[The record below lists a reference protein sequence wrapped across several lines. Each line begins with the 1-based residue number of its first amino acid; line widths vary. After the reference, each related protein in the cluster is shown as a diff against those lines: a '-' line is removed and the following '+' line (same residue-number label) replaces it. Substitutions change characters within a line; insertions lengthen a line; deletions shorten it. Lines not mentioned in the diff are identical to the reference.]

1 MKNDLSVLRVLYV
14 DSSRVDAD
22 LVQRVLARAAPWI
35 ELEIV
40 MTIAEAKA
48 ALECAEFPDV
58 MTIDLYPADGSAIEF
73 VSWLRRSSLALP
85 IVVLTA
91 PGNQQSALT
100 ALRAGAD
107 DYLTKHGDY
116 LQRLPRILRD
126 ARERRMRRE
135 VFMGATLRVLL
146 VDADEAEVASV
157 RDCLARTT
165 PNIRVEVVPTIA
177 DALALL
183 PADEVPAVDLLL
195 ISQALPDGEGLE
207 LAHVLRVERG
217 IALPVVLL
225 VDQRSE
231 GLIVR
236 AAREEVDDYLVRHDA
251 YLYELPSTLE
261 KVHRQAVIARERVQ
275 LRMTTERLERLLA
288 TGSTV
293 LYGLRMTGESLVA
306 SWVSDNIERLTGH
319 TTAEAMAPGWW
330 AANLDP
336 AMRDEVLARAS
347 RLIEHGQLSHEY
359 RFRCRDGRMIWVRDE
374 MRVVARRRAEPLE
387 VAGAWTDIT
396 ATRRAEQLRAARAA
410 VLDGVVTSQPLPA
423 ILDMVARCLEDLVP
437 EMRVSI
443 LLLDAN
449 SGRLHVGAAPRLP
462 DFYNAAVDGLLIGE
476 GRGSCGTAAFRG
488 GRVIVE
494 DITQHPYWRGF
505 REVAS
510 RAGLRACWSVP
521 FKDTGGQVLGTF
533 ASYHATPH
541 TPDQDELDLVEEFSR
556 ITGLAVQKVRA
567 EAALRQSS
575 AVFESTRDGVVITTL
590 EPRIV
595 AVNPAYSEI
604 TGYSADAVIG
614 RNPGLLRSGRHDRA
628 FYQAMWASLKRL
640 GYWQGEIWNRRANGE
655 VYPQW
660 LTLSTVRDEAG
671 EPSHFVGVFTDLT
684 QLKRSEQQLE
694 HLTHYD
700 PLTDLPNRLLVQSR
714 LEHAIEQARRHR
726 SKVGV
731 LFVDLDRFKNVND
744 SLGHPAGDELIQAVA
759 ARLRGGLRD
768 EDTLARLGGDEF
780 LVVIENLE
788 SADEAANVAS
798 KLTQRVQSPF
808 CVAGA
813 HEVIVSAS
821 IGISLYP
828 DDGDSATGLI
838 QHADAALYQ
847 AKARGRDSFCFYSS
861 ALTAAVSERMQM
873 EMGLRR
879 ALERGELLI
888 HYQPLVSLEG
898 ARVGAEALLRWQA
911 PGEAL
916 VRPDRFIPLA
926 EETGLI
932 VPIGAWVLREACR
945 QARAWLDAG
954 LDLGVV
960 SVNLSV
966 RQFHERNLSSLVADV
981 LHETGLPA
989 ARLELEI
996 TESALMDD
1004 VEQAVQTLQS
1014 LREIGV
1020 GLAVDDFGTGYS
1032 SLAYLKRFPIGKLKI
1047 DQSFVRGIATDDSD
1061 RAIVTATV
1069 AMANSLG
1076 FATTAEGV
1084 ETEAQLDILRAL
1096 GCGAY
1101 QGYLFSR
1108 PVDATTFARLP
1119 CFGGANEAGQTP
1131 RSAG

>member
-1 MKNDLSVLRVLYV
+1 MRNDLSVLRVL
-14 DSSRVDAD
+14 
-22 LVQRVLARAAPWI
+22 
-35 ELEIV
+35 
-40 MTIAEAKA
+40 
-48 ALECAEFPDV
+48 F
-58 MTIDLYPADGSAIEF
+58 
-73 VSWLRRSSLALP
+73 
-85 IVVLTA
+85 
-91 PGNQQSALT
+91 
-100 ALRAGAD
+100 
-107 DYLTKHGDY
+107 
-116 LQRLPRILRD
+116 
-126 ARERRMRRE
+126 
-135 VFMGATLRVLL
+135 
-146 VDADEAEVASV
+146 VDADEAEIASV
-157 RDCLARTT
+157 RDCLARTM
-165 PNIRVEVVPTIA
+165 PNIRVDVVPSIGE
-177 DALALL
+177 ALAWL
-183 PADEVPAVDLLL
+183 PADVAPAFDLLL

-225 VDQRSE
+225 VDQRSKE
-231 GLIVR
+231 LLVR
-236 AAREEVDDYLVRHDA
+236 ATREGVEDYLVRHDA
-251 YLYELPSTLE
+251 YLYELPFMLE

-293 LYGLRMTGESLVA
+293 LYGLRMVGESLVA
-306 SWVSDNIERLTGH
+306 NWVSDNIERLTGH
-319 TTAEAMAPGWW
+319 TTAEALVPDWW
-330 AANLDP
+330 ATNLDP
-336 AMRDEVLARAS
+336 AMRDEVLARAP
-347 RLIEHGQLSHEY
+347 RLIELGQLSHEY
-359 RFRCRDGRMIWVRDE
+359 RFRCRDGKMIWVRDE
-374 MRVVARRRAEPLE
+374 MRVVPRRSAEPLE

-396 ATRRAEQLRAARAA
+396 ATRRAEQLRAARTA
-410 VLDGVVTSQPLPA
+410 VLDGVVSSQPLPA
-423 ILDMVARCLEDLVP
+423 ILDMIARSLEDLVP

-462 DFYNAAVDGLLIGE
+462 DFYNSAVEGLAIGE
-476 GRGSCGTAAFRG
+476 GRGACGTAAFRG

-494 DITQHPYWRGF
+494 DIAQHPYWRGVE
-505 REVAS
+505 EVTA
-510 RAGLRACWSVP
+510 RAGVRACWSVP

-541 TPDQDELDLVEEFSR
+541 VPDQDELDLVEEFSR

-604 TGYSADAVIG
+604 TGYSADEVIG
-614 RNPGLLRSGRHDRA
+614 RNPSLLRSGRHDRA
-628 FYQAMWASLKRL
+628 FYQAMWASLRKL
-640 GYWQGEIWNRRANGE
+640 GYWQGEVWNRRANGE

-744 SLGHPAGDELIQAVA
+744 SLGHPAGDELIQAVS

-780 LVVIENLE
+780 LVVIEDLE
-788 SADEAANVAS
+788 SADEAASVAS
-798 KLTQRVQSPF
+798 KLTQLVQAPF
-808 CVAGA
+808 CVASG

-898 ARVGAEALLRWQA
+898 GRVGAEALLRWQLQ
-911 PGEAL
+911 GEAL

-954 LDLGVV
+954 LDFGVV

-966 RQFHERNLSSLVADV
+966 RQFHERDLPSLVADV

-989 ARLELEI
+989 ERLELEI

-1004 VEQAVQTLQS
+1004 VEQAVQTLHT
-1014 LREIGV
+1014 LRAIGV
-1020 GLAVDDFGTGYS
+1020 ALAVDDFGTGYS
-1032 SLAYLKRFPIGKLKI
+1032 SLAYLKRFPIGKLKV

-1061 RAIVTATV
+1061 RAIVTATI

-1096 GCGAY
+1096 GCSAY

-1108 PVDATTFARLP
+1108 PVDAMAFARLP
-1119 CFGGANEAGQTP
+1119 CFGRTDEASRTP
-1131 RSAG
+1131 R

>member
-1 MKNDLSVLRVLYV
+1 MRNDLSVLRVL
-14 DSSRVDAD
+14 
-22 LVQRVLARAAPWI
+22 
-35 ELEIV
+35 
-40 MTIAEAKA
+40 
-48 ALECAEFPDV
+48 F
-58 MTIDLYPADGSAIEF
+58 
-73 VSWLRRSSLALP
+73 
-85 IVVLTA
+85 
-91 PGNQQSALT
+91 
-100 ALRAGAD
+100 
-107 DYLTKHGDY
+107 
-116 LQRLPRILRD
+116 
-126 ARERRMRRE
+126 
-135 VFMGATLRVLL
+135 
-146 VDADEAEVASV
+146 VDADEAEIASV
-157 RDCLARTT
+157 RDCLARTM
-165 PNIRVEVVPTIA
+165 PNIRVDVVPSIGE
-177 DALALL
+177 ALAWL
-183 PADEVPAVDLLL
+183 PADVAPAFDLLL

-225 VDQRSE
+225 VDQRSKE
-231 GLIVR
+231 LLVR
-236 AAREEVDDYLVRHDA
+236 AAREGVEDYLVRHDA
-251 YLYELPSTLE
+251 YLYELPFMLE

-293 LYGLRMTGESLVA
+293 LYGLRMVGESLVA
-306 SWVSDNIERLTGH
+306 NWVSDNIERLTGH
-319 TTAEAMAPGWW
+319 TTAEALVPDWW
-330 AANLDP
+330 ASNLDP
-336 AMRDEVLARAS
+336 AMRDEVLARAP
-347 RLIEHGQLSHEY
+347 RLIELGQLSHEY
-359 RFRCRDGRMIWVRDE
+359 RFRCRDGKMIWVRDE
-374 MRVVARRRAEPLE
+374 MRVVPRRSAEPME

-396 ATRRAEQLRAARAA
+396 ATRRAEQLRAARTA
-410 VLDGVVTSQPLPA
+410 VLDGVVSSQPLPVV
-423 ILDMVARCLEDLVP
+423 LDMIARSLEDLVP

-449 SGRLHVGAAPRLP
+449 SRRLHVGAAPRLP
-462 DFYNAAVDGLLIGE
+462 DFYNAAVEGLAIGE

-494 DITQHPYWRGF
+494 DIAQHPYWRGF
-505 REVAS
+505 EKVTA
-510 RAGLRACWSVP
+510 RAGVRACWSVP
-521 FKDTGGQVLGTF
+521 FKDPGGQVLGTF

-541 TPDQDELDLVEEFSR
+541 VPDQDELDLVEEFSR

-604 TGYSADAVIG
+604 TGYSADEVIG

-628 FYQAMWASLKRL
+628 FYQAMWASLKKL
-640 GYWQGEIWNRRANGE
+640 GYWQGEVWNRRANGE

-671 EPSHFVGVFTDLT
+671 APSHFVGVFTDLT

-744 SLGHPAGDELIQAVA
+744 SLGHPAGDELIQAVS

-780 LVVIENLE
+780 LVVIEDLE
-788 SADEAANVAS
+788 SADEAASVAS
-798 KLTQRVQSPF
+798 KLTQLVQNPF
-808 CVAGA
+808 CVAGG

-898 ARVGAEALLRWQA
+898 GRVGAEALLRWQL

-954 LDLGVV
+954 LDFGVV

-966 RQFHERNLSSLVADV
+966 RQFHERDLPSLVADV

-989 ARLELEI
+989 ERLELEI

-1004 VEQAVQTLQS
+1004 VEQAVQTLQA
-1014 LREIGV
+1014 LRAIGV
-1020 GLAVDDFGTGYS
+1020 ALAVDDFGTGYS
-1032 SLAYLKRFPIGKLKI
+1032 SLAYLKRFPIGKLKV

-1061 RAIVTATV
+1061 RAIVTATI
-1069 AMANSLG
+1069 AMAKSLG

-1096 GCGAY
+1096 GCSAY

-1108 PVDATTFARLP
+1108 PVDAMAFAHLL
-1119 CFGGANEAGQTP
+1119 CFGRTDEASQTP
-1131 RSAG
+1131 R

>member
-1 MKNDLSVLRVLYV
+1 MRNDLSVLRVL
-14 DSSRVDAD
+14 
-22 LVQRVLARAAPWI
+22 
-35 ELEIV
+35 
-40 MTIAEAKA
+40 
-48 ALECAEFPDV
+48 F
-58 MTIDLYPADGSAIEF
+58 
-73 VSWLRRSSLALP
+73 
-85 IVVLTA
+85 
-91 PGNQQSALT
+91 
-100 ALRAGAD
+100 
-107 DYLTKHGDY
+107 
-116 LQRLPRILRD
+116 
-126 ARERRMRRE
+126 
-135 VFMGATLRVLL
+135 
-146 VDADEAEVASV
+146 VDADEAEIASV
-157 RDCLARTT
+157 RDCLARTM
-165 PNIRVEVVPTIA
+165 PNIRVDVVPSIGE
-177 DALALL
+177 ALAWL
-183 PADEVPAVDLLL
+183 PADVAPAFDLLL

-225 VDQRSE
+225 VDQRSKE
-231 GLIVR
+231 LLVR
-236 AAREEVDDYLVRHDA
+236 ATREGVEDYLVRHDA
-251 YLYELPSTLE
+251 YLYELPSMLE

-275 LRMTTERLERLLA
+275 LRMTTERRERLLA

-293 LYGLRMTGESLVA
+293 LYGLRMVGESLVA
-306 SWVSDNIERLTGH
+306 NWVSDNIERLTGH
-319 TTAEAMAPGWW
+319 TTAEALVPDWW
-330 AANLDP
+330 ATHLDP
-336 AMRDEVLARAS
+336 AMRDEVLARAP
-347 RLIEHGQLSHEY
+347 RLIELGQLSHEY
-359 RFRCRDGRMIWVRDE
+359 RFRCRDGKMIWVRDE
-374 MRVVARRRAEPLE
+374 MRVVPRRSAEPLE

-396 ATRRAEQLRAARAA
+396 ATRRAEQLRAARTA
-410 VLDGVVTSQPLPA
+410 VLDGVVSSQPLPA
-423 ILDMVARCLEDLVP
+423 ILDMIARSLEDLVP

-462 DFYNAAVDGLLIGE
+462 DFYNSAVEGLAIGE
-476 GRGSCGTAAFRG
+476 GRGACGTAAFRG

-494 DITQHPYWRGF
+494 DIAQHPYWRGF
-505 REVAS
+505 EEVTA
-510 RAGLRACWSVP
+510 RAGVRACWSVP

-541 TPDQDELDLVEEFSR
+541 VPDQDEVDLVEEFSR
-556 ITGLAVQKVRA
+556 ITGLAVQNVRA

-604 TGYSADAVIG
+604 TGYSADEVIG
-614 RNPGLLRSGRHDRA
+614 RNPSLLRSGRHDRA
-628 FYQAMWASLKRL
+628 FYQAMWASLRKL
-640 GYWQGEIWNRRANGE
+640 GYWQGEVWNRRANGE

-726 SKVGV
+726 SKLGV

-744 SLGHPAGDELIQAVA
+744 SLGHPAGDELIQAVS

-780 LVVIENLE
+780 LVVIEDLE
-788 SADEAANVAS
+788 SADEAASVAS
-798 KLTQRVQSPF
+798 KLTQLVQAPF
-808 CVAGA
+808 CVASG

-898 ARVGAEALLRWQA
+898 GRVGAEALLRWQLQ
-911 PGEAL
+911 GEAL

-954 LDLGVV
+954 LDFGVV

-966 RQFHERNLSSLVADV
+966 RQFHERDLPSLVADV

-989 ARLELEI
+989 ERLELEI

-1004 VEQAVQTLQS
+1004 VEQAVQTLHT
-1014 LREIGV
+1014 LRAIGV
-1020 GLAVDDFGTGYS
+1020 ALAVDDFGTGYS
-1032 SLAYLKRFPIGKLKI
+1032 SLAYLKRFPIGKLKV

-1061 RAIVTATV
+1061 RAIVTATI

-1096 GCGAY
+1096 GCSAY

-1108 PVDATTFARLP
+1108 PVDAMAFARLP
-1119 CFGGANEAGQTP
+1119 CFGRTDEASRTP
-1131 RSAG
+1131 R

>member
-1 MKNDLSVLRVLYV
+1 MRNDLSVLRVL
-14 DSSRVDAD
+14 
-22 LVQRVLARAAPWI
+22 
-35 ELEIV
+35 
-40 MTIAEAKA
+40 
-48 ALECAEFPDV
+48 F
-58 MTIDLYPADGSAIEF
+58 
-73 VSWLRRSSLALP
+73 
-85 IVVLTA
+85 
-91 PGNQQSALT
+91 
-100 ALRAGAD
+100 
-107 DYLTKHGDY
+107 
-116 LQRLPRILRD
+116 
-126 ARERRMRRE
+126 
-135 VFMGATLRVLL
+135 
-146 VDADEAEVASV
+146 VDADEAEIASV
-157 RDCLARTT
+157 RDCLARTM
-165 PNIRVEVVPTIA
+165 PNIRVDVVPSIGE
-177 DALALL
+177 ALAWL
-183 PADEVPAVDLLL
+183 PADVAPAFDLLL

-225 VDQRSE
+225 VDQRSKE
-231 GLIVR
+231 LLVR
-236 AAREEVDDYLVRHDA
+236 AAREGVEDYLVRHDA
-251 YLYELPSTLE
+251 YLYELPSMLE

-293 LYGLRMTGESLVA
+293 LYGLRMVGESLVA
-306 SWVSDNIERLTGH
+306 NWVSDNIERLTGH
-319 TTAEAMAPGWW
+319 TTAEALVPDWW
-330 AANLDP
+330 ATNLDP
-336 AMRDEVLARAS
+336 AMRDEVLARAP
-347 RLIEHGQLSHEY
+347 RLIELGQLSHEY
-359 RFRCRDGRMIWVRDE
+359 RFRCRDGKMIWVRDE
-374 MRVVARRRAEPLE
+374 MRVVPRRSAEPLE

-396 ATRRAEQLRAARAA
+396 ATRRAEQLRAARTA
-410 VLDGVVTSQPLPA
+410 VLDGVVSSQPLPA
-423 ILDMVARCLEDLVP
+423 ILDMIARSLEDLVP

-462 DFYNAAVDGLLIGE
+462 DFYNSAVEGLAIGE
-476 GRGSCGTAAFRG
+476 GRGACGTAAFRG

-494 DITQHPYWRGF
+494 DIAQHPYWRGF
-505 REVAS
+505 EEVTA
-510 RAGLRACWSVP
+510 RAGVRACWSVP

-541 TPDQDELDLVEEFSR
+541 VPDQDELDLVEEFSR

-604 TGYSADAVIG
+604 TGYSADEVIG
-614 RNPGLLRSGRHDRA
+614 RNPSLLRSGRHDRA
-628 FYQAMWASLKRL
+628 FYQAMWASLRKL
-640 GYWQGEIWNRRANGE
+640 GYWQGEVWNRRANGE

-726 SKVGV
+726 RTLGV

-744 SLGHPAGDELIQAVA
+744 SLGHPAGDELIQAVS

-780 LVVIENLE
+780 LVVIEDLE
-788 SADEAANVAS
+788 SADEAASVAS
-798 KLTQRVQSPF
+798 KLTQLVQAPF
-808 CVAGA
+808 CVASG

-898 ARVGAEALLRWQA
+898 GRVGAEALLRWQLQ
-911 PGEAL
+911 GEAL

-954 LDLGVV
+954 LDFGVV

-966 RQFHERNLSSLVADV
+966 RQFHERDLPSLVADV
-981 LHETGLPA
+981 LQETGLPA
-989 ARLELEI
+989 ERLELEI

-1004 VEQAVQTLQS
+1004 VEQAVQTLHT
-1014 LREIGV
+1014 LRAIGV
-1020 GLAVDDFGTGYS
+1020 ALAVDDFGTGYS
-1032 SLAYLKRFPIGKLKI
+1032 SLAYLKRFPIGKLKV
-1047 DQSFVRGIATDDSD
+1047 DQGFVRGIATDDSD
-1061 RAIVTATV
+1061 RAIVTATI

-1096 GCGAY
+1096 GCSAY

-1108 PVDATTFARLP
+1108 PVDAMAFARLP
-1119 CFGGANEAGQTP
+1119 CFGRTDEASRTP
-1131 RSAG
+1131 R

>member
-1 MKNDLSVLRVLYV
+1 MNNDLSVLRVLYV
-14 DSSRVDAD
+14 EDNPADAE
-22 LVQRVLARAAPWI
+22 LAQRVLARAAPWI
-35 ELEIV
+35 ELDIAT
-40 MTIAEAKA
+40 TIAEVKA
-48 ALECAEFPDV
+48 ALQRAELPDV
-58 MTIDLYPADGSAIEF
+58 LATDLHLPDGSGIEL
-73 VSWLRRSSLALP
+73 VSWLRSCGLALP
-85 IVVLTA
+85 VVVIT
-91 PGNQQSALT
+91 GSGDDQSALT

-107 DYLTKHGDY
+107 DYLSKHGDY
-116 LQRLPRILRD
+116 LQRLPRILRE
-126 ARERRMRRE
+126 ARARKLRRKA
-135 VFMGATLRVLL
+135 FMGASVRVLF
-146 VDADEAEVASV
+146 VDADEAEIASV
-157 RDCLARTT
+157 RDCLARNT
-165 PNIRVEVVPTIA
+165 PNIHVDIAHTITE
-177 DALALL
+177 ALAFL
-183 PADEVPAVDLLL
+183 PADEEPPVDLLL
-195 ISQALPDGEGLE
+195 ISHALPDGEGLE
-207 LAHVLRVERG
+207 LAHILRVERG
-217 IALPVVLL
+217 IGLPVVLL
-225 VDQRSE
+225 ADQRSE
-231 GLIVR
+231 ALIVR
-236 AAREEVDDYLVRHDA
+236 AAHEGVDDYLVRHDA
-251 YLYELPSTLE
+251 YLHELPSTLE

-293 LYGLRMTGESLVA
+293 LYGLRMAGEALVA
-306 SWVSDNIERLTGH
+306 TWVSDNIERLTGY
-319 TTAEAMAPGWW
+319 TAAETIAPGWW

-336 AMRDEVLARAS
+336 AMRDDVLAHAA
-347 RLIEHGQLSHEY
+347 RLIEDGQLSHEY

-374 MRVVARRRAEPLE
+374 LRVVPRRAAEALE

-396 ATRRAEQLRAARAA
+396 ATRRAEQLRSARAA
-410 VLDGVVTSQPLPA
+410 VLDGVVASQPLSA
-423 ILDMVARCLEDLVP
+423 ILDMVARSLEDLVP

-443 LLLDAN
+443 LLLDAH

-462 DFYNAAVDGLLIGE
+462 DFYNAAVEGLEIGE

-494 DITQHPYWRGF
+494 DIAQHPFWRGF
-505 REVAS
+505 QEVAA
-510 RAGLRACWSVP
+510 RAGLGACWSVP
-521 FKDTGGQVLGTF
+521 FKDTNGQVLGTF

-541 TPDQDELDLVEEFSR
+541 TPDQDELDLVEEFAR

-604 TGYSADAVIG
+604 TGYSADEVIG

-628 FYQAMWASLKRL
+628 FYQAMWASLKTL
-640 GYWQGEIWNRRANGE
+640 GYWQGEVWNRRANGE

-744 SLGHPAGDELIQAVA
+744 SLGHPAGDELIQAVS

-780 LVVIENLE
+780 LVVIEDLE
-788 SADEAANVAS
+788 SADAVASVAS
-798 KLTQRVQSPF
+798 KLTQLVQKPF
-808 CVAGA
+808 CVAGDQ
-813 HEVIVSAS
+813 EVIVSAS

-828 DDGDSATGLI
+828 DDGDTATGLI

-847 AKARGRDSFCFYSS
+847 AKARGRDSFCFYSTE
-861 ALTAAVSERMQM
+861 LTAAVSERMQM

-879 ALERGELLI
+879 ALERGELMV

-898 ARVGAEALLRWQA
+898 GRVGAEALLRWQP
-911 PGEAL
+911 PGEVL

-954 LDLGVV
+954 LDFGVV

-966 RQFHERNLSSLVADV
+966 RQFHERDLGNLVADV
-981 LHETGLPA
+981 LRETGLPA
-989 ARLELEI
+989 DRLELEI
-996 TESALMDD
+996 TESALMND
-1004 VEQAVQTLQS
+1004 VEQAVKTLKM
-1014 LREIGV
+1014 LRAIGV
-1020 GLAVDDFGTGYS
+1020 ALAVDDFGTGYS
-1032 SLAYLKRFPIGKLKI
+1032 SLAYLKRFPIGKLKV

-1061 RAIVTATV
+1061 RAIVTATI
-1069 AMANSLG
+1069 AMARSLS
-1076 FATTAEGV
+1076 FTTTAEGV
-1084 ETEAQLDILRAL
+1084 ETEAQLEILRAL
-1096 GCGAY
+1096 GCSAY

-1108 PVDATTFARLP
+1108 PVDAMAFARLP
-1119 CFGGANEAGQTP
+1119 FFGRTDEAG
-1131 RSAG
+1131 

>member
-1 MKNDLSVLRVLYV
+1 MRNDLSV
-14 DSSRVDAD
+14 
-22 LVQRVLARAAPWI
+22 
-35 ELEIV
+35 
-40 MTIAEAKA
+40 
-48 ALECAEFPDV
+48 
-58 MTIDLYPADGSAIEF
+58 
-73 VSWLRRSSLALP
+73 
-85 IVVLTA
+85 
-91 PGNQQSALT
+91 
-100 ALRAGAD
+100 
-107 DYLTKHGDY
+107 
-116 LQRLPRILRD
+116 
-126 ARERRMRRE
+126 
-135 VFMGATLRVLL
+135 LRVLL
-146 VDADEAEVASV
+146 VDADEAETASV
-157 RDCLARTT
+157 RDCLARTM
-165 PNIRVEVVPTIA
+165 PNIRVDVVPSIGE
-177 DALALL
+177 ALAWL
-183 PADEVPAVDLLL
+183 PADVAPAFDLLL

-225 VDQRSE
+225 VDQRSKE
-231 GLIVR
+231 LLVR
-236 AAREEVDDYLVRHDA
+236 AAREGVEDYLVRHDA
-251 YLYELPSTLE
+251 YLYELPSMLE

-275 LRMTTERLERLLA
+275 LRMSTERLERLLA

-293 LYGLRMTGESLVA
+293 LYGLRMVGESLVA
-306 SWVSDNIERLTGH
+306 NWVSDNIERLTGH
-319 TTAEAMAPGWW
+319 TTAEALVPDWW

-336 AMRDEVLARAS
+336 AMRDEVLARAP
-347 RLIEHGQLSHEY
+347 RLIELGQLSHEY
-359 RFRCRDGRMIWVRDE
+359 RFRCRDGKMIWVRDE
-374 MRVVARRRAEPLE
+374 MRVVPRRSAEPME

-396 ATRRAEQLRAARAA
+396 ATRRAEQLRAARTA
-410 VLDGVVTSQPLPA
+410 VLDGVVSSQPLPVV
-423 ILDMVARCLEDLVP
+423 LDIIARSLEDLVP

-462 DFYNAAVDGLLIGE
+462 DFYNAAVDGLPIGE

-494 DITQHPYWRGF
+494 DIAQHPYWHGF
-505 REVAS
+505 QEVSA

-521 FKDTGGQVLGTF
+521 FKDTSGQVLGTF

-541 TPDQDELDLVEEFSR
+541 LPDQDELDLVEEFSR

-604 TGYSADAVIG
+604 TGYSADEVVG

-628 FYQAMWASLKRL
+628 FYQAMWTSLKKL
-640 GYWQGEIWNRRANGE
+640 GYWQGEVWNRRANGE

-744 SLGHPAGDELIQAVA
+744 SLGHPAGDELIQAVS

-780 LVVIENLE
+780 LVVIEDLE
-788 SADEAANVAS
+788 SADEAASVAS
-798 KLTQRVQSPF
+798 KLTQLVQNPF
-808 CVAGA
+808 CVAGG

-847 AKARGRDSFCFYSS
+847 AKARGRDSFCFYSA

-898 ARVGAEALLRWQA
+898 GRVGAEALLRWQP

-954 LDLGVV
+954 LDFGVV

-966 RQFHERNLSSLVADV
+966 RQFHERDLPSLVADV

-989 ARLELEI
+989 ERLELEI

-1004 VEQAVQTLQS
+1004 VEQAVQTLQA
-1014 LREIGV
+1014 LRAIGV
-1020 GLAVDDFGTGYS
+1020 ALAVDDFGTGYS
-1032 SLAYLKRFPIGKLKI
+1032 SLAYLKRFPIGKLKV

-1061 RAIVTATV
+1061 LAIVTATI

-1096 GCGAY
+1096 GCSAY

-1108 PVDATTFARLP
+1108 PVDAMAFAHLP
-1119 CFGGANEAGQTP
+1119 CLGRTDGASQTP
-1131 RSAG
+1131 R

>member
-1 MKNDLSVLRVLYV
+1 MNNDLTVLRVLYV
-14 DSSRVDAD
+14 EDNPADAE
-22 LVQRVLARAAPWI
+22 LAQRVLARVAPWI
-35 ELEIV
+35 DLDIAS
-40 MTIAEAKA
+40 TIAEAKA
-48 ALECAEFPDV
+48 TLQQAELPEV
-58 MTIDLYPADGSAIEF
+58 LATDLHLADGSGIEL
-73 VSWLRRSSLALP
+73 VSWLRTCGLALP
-85 IVVLTA
+85 VVVLTA
-91 PGNQQSALT
+91 SGNHQSALT

-116 LQRLPRILRD
+116 LQRLPRILRE
-126 ARERRMRRE
+126 ARERRLRRKA
-135 VFMGATLRVLL
+135 FMGASVRVLF
-146 VDADEAEVASV
+146 VDADEAEIASV
-157 RDCLARTT
+157 RACLARST
-165 PNIRVEVVPTIA
+165 PNIQVEVAHTIA
-177 DALALL
+177 EALAFL
-183 PADEVPAVDLLL
+183 PADAAPEVDLLL
-195 ISQALPDGEGLE
+195 ISQALPYGDGLE

-217 IALPVVLL
+217 IGLPVVLL
-225 VDQRSE
+225 ADQRSE
-231 GLIVR
+231 ALIVR
-236 AAREEVDDYLVRHDA
+236 AAHEGVDDYLVRHDA
-251 YLYELPSTLE
+251 YLHELPATLE

-293 LYGLRMTGESLVA
+293 LYGLRMAGEALVA
-306 SWVSDNIERLTGH
+306 TWVSDNIERLTGY
-319 TTAEAMAPGWW
+319 TAAETMTPGWW

-336 AMRDEVLARAS
+336 AMRDDVLAHSA
-347 RLIEHGQLSHEY
+347 RLIADGQLSHEY

-374 MRVVARRRAEPLE
+374 LRVVPRRAAEALE

-396 ATRRAEQLRAARAA
+396 ANRRAEQLRSARAA
-410 VLDGVVTSQPLPA
+410 VLDGVVASQPLPA
-423 ILDMVARCLEDLVP
+423 ILALIARSLEDLVP

-443 LLLDAN
+443 LLLDAR

-462 DFYNAAVDGLLIGE
+462 DFYNAAVEGLEIGE

-494 DITQHPYWRGF
+494 DIARHPYWQGF
-505 REVAS
+505 REVTA

-521 FKDTGGQVLGTF
+521 FKDTRGQVLGTF

-541 TPDQDELDLVEEFSR
+541 TPDQDELDLVEEFAR
-556 ITGLAVQKVRA
+556 ITALAVQKVRA

-604 TGYSADAVIG
+604 TGYGADEVIG

-628 FYQAMWASLKRL
+628 FYQAMWASLKTL
-640 GYWQGEIWNRRANGE
+640 GYWQGEVWNRRANGE

-660 LTLSTVRDEAG
+660 LTLSTVRDERG
-671 EPSHFVGVFTDLT
+671 EPSHYVGVFTDLT

-726 SKVGV
+726 SRVGV
-731 LFVDLDRFKNVND
+731 LFIDLDRFKNVND
-744 SLGHPAGDELIQAVA
+744 SLGHPAGDELIQAVS

-780 LVVIENLE
+780 LVVIEDLE
-788 SADEAANVAS
+788 SADAAASVAS
-798 KLTQRVQSPF
+798 KLTQRVQQPF
-808 CVAGA
+808 CVADGQ
-813 HEVIVSAS
+813 EVIVSAS

-828 DDGDSATGLI
+828 DDGDTATGLI

-861 ALTAAVSERMQM
+861 ALTAAVSERMQI

-879 ALERGELLI
+879 ALERGELQI

-898 ARVGAEALLRWQA
+898 GPVGAEALLRWQP
-911 PGEAL
+911 PGEGL

-954 LDLGVV
+954 LDFGVV

-966 RQFHERNLSSLVADV
+966 RQFHERELGELVADV
-981 LHETGLPA
+981 LRETGLPA
-989 ARLELEI
+989 DRLELEI
-996 TESALMDD
+996 TESALLND
-1004 VEQAVQTLQS
+1004 VEQAVRTLQTLRA
-1014 LREIGV
+1014 LGV
-1020 GLAVDDFGTGYS
+1020 ALAVDDFGTGYS
-1032 SLAYLKRFPIGKLKI
+1032 SLAYLKRFPIGKLKV
-1047 DQSFVRGIATDDSD
+1047 DQSFVRGIASDDSD
-1061 RAIVTATV
+1061 RAIVTATI
-1069 AMANSLG
+1069 AMARSLG
-1076 FATTAEGV
+1076 FTTTAEGV
-1084 ETEAQLDILRAL
+1084 ETEAQLAILRAL
-1096 GCGAY
+1096 GCNAY

-1108 PVDATTFARLP
+1108 PVDSRSFSRLP
-1119 CFGGANEAGQTP
+1119 CFGRGA
-1131 RSAG
+1131 